1 MSKHLSLITF
11 FIDFNDL
18 HCTSGNFFEKIS
30 DHLPNFLIIEKLSY
44 HLKKKK
50 SLIKETNFNKL
61 INFNEENLRKDIGKL
76 NLTENIL
83 NINDLNKKYA
93 FHENLMQV
101 VNKNVP
107 LKEMSNKEIKMK
119 KKPWTTKE
127 IIMSIHKRNSY
138 LKNLG
143 TQITNS
149 SLSDTNAIEIK

>member
-1 MSKHLSLITF
+1 
-11 FIDFNDL
+11 
-18 HCTSGNFFEKIS
+18 
-30 DHLPNFLIIEKLSY
+30 
-44 HLKKKK
+44 
-50 SLIKETNFNKL
+50 
-61 INFNEENLRKDIGKL
+61 
-76 NLTENIL
+76 
-83 NINDLNKKYA
+83 
-93 FHENLMQV
+93 MQV